1 MKVSTKEIQEIGLH
15 LVKKIWNFLHSTQC
29 REFLFFLFFVIIA
42 ATFWMLQTLNENYDT
57 EVSIPLRIKN
67 VPENVVFT
75 DNIPQKFTLTV
86 EDKGTVL
93 VNYMLGK
100 NFTPIT
106 LDFNEY
112 QNPNNHIRLLTSDLE
127 KKIQNQLMAS
137 TKLLDITPDTLEIF
151 YTQGEGKLVPVQ
163 FNGHAT
169 AKHQYYIASRTITP
183 DSVMVYAPQS
193 MLGSLNKALTEA
205 INFTDIADTVSYT
218 VGLAP
223 MKGVKFIP
231 EKVDI
236 QYHADILTEK
246 TITVPIIGMDFPA
259 DKQLKTFPS
268 KINITFQVGMH
279 LFKEITA
286 DDFAVGISYND
297 IRSNTSGDRCE
308 PKLITSPKNIN
319 HIRLSPSNVEYLIE
333 QKF

>member
-1 MKVSTKEIQEIGLH
+1 MKVSTKEIQEICLH

-42 ATFWMLQTLNENYDT
+42 ATFWILQTLNENYDT
-57 EVSIPLRIKN
+57 EVSIPLRMKN
-67 VPENVVFT
+67 IPENVVFT
-75 DNIPQKFTLTV
+75 DDIPQNFTLTV

-93 VNYMLGK
+93 VNYMLGQS
-100 NFTPIT
+100 FTPIT

-151 YTQGEGKLVPVQ
+151 YTQGEGKKVPVQ

-183 DSVMVYAPQS
+183 DSVMVYAPKNFLS
-193 MLGSLNKALTEA
+193 TLDKVLTETVDY
-205 INFTDIADTVSYT
+205 TDIADTVNYT
-218 VGLAP
+218 IGLAP

-246 TITVPIIGMDFPA
+246 TIAVPIIGMNFPA

-268 KINITFQVGMH
+268 KINITFQVGMRQ
-279 LFKEITA
+279 FKNITA
-286 DDFAVGISYND
+286 NDFTVGISYND
-297 IRSNTSGDRCE
+297 IQSNTSSDRCE
-308 PKLITSPKNIN
+308 PKLITSPENID
-319 HIRLSPSNVEYLIE
+319 HIRFSPTSVEYLIE